1 MPGATN
7 APQPPPSGGAARP
20 GRSSASLAADLVA
33 LRGRGSTVRGTDGP
47 LAVYRAG
54 MGAPVLLVHGL
65 TSSALQWHPVVP
77 ALARRYEVLAVDAR
91 GHGRSALAGA
101 AADRLGYSAR
111 HHAADLIALLDRL
124 GIARAALVGQ
134 SMGAENVA
142 CCAARYPERVTCV
155 VLEDPPWWPLPQAPL
170 RARRGMRREW
180 HAQLLAEQRLPD
192 AELRAQRAG
201 PSSGLPPALVEESL
215 ADRRRL
221 APAVLEW
228 LVEREHW
235 SRFVPDLVAPT
246 LLLTGD
252 LDQGA
257 IVSPL
262 VARQVQARCAM
273 AGNECR
279 VRIRHVAGAG
289 HGIHDQRPREFLAAV
304 LPFLAAH
311 AAR

>member
-1 MPGATN
+1 MTHDPAGQDRMAGA
-7 APQPPPSGGAARP
+7 PPHTAAPSG
-20 GRSSASLAADLVA
+20 SAKLVRV
-33 LRGRGSTVRGTDGP
+33 RGRGAPVRGADGP
-47 LAVYRAG
+47 LMVYRRGA
-54 MGAPVLLVHGL
+54 GAPVLLVHGL
-65 TSSALQWHPVVP
+65 TASAMQWHRVVP
-77 ALARRYEVLAVDAR
+77 ALARRYEVIAVDAR
-91 GHGRSALAGA
+91 GHGSSALAGA
-101 AADRLGYSAR
+101 VVDRLGYSAR
-111 HHAADLIALLDRL
+111 HHAADLIAVLDRL
-124 GIARAALVGQ
+124 GIARASLVGQ

-142 CCAARYPERVTCV
+142 CCAARHPERVACV

-170 RARRGMRREW
+170 GARRGMRREW
-180 HAQLLAEQRLPD
+180 HAQLLAEQELSD

-201 PSSGLPPALVEESL
+201 PDPELPPALVEELL

-221 APAVLEW
+221 SPAVLDW

-235 SRFVPDLVAPT
+235 SRFVPDLAAPT

-273 AGNECR
+273 GGNECR
-279 VRIRHVAGAG
+279 ICVRHVAGAG

>member
-1 MPGATN
+1 MTHAPAGNDRMTGAQSSAADSAD
-7 APQPPPSGGAARP
+7 APELVAAR
-20 GRSSASLAADLVA
+20 GRSTLVP
-33 LRGRGSTVRGTDGP
+33 GPGGP
-47 LAVYRAG
+47 LLVYRSG
-54 MGAPVLLVHGL
+54 MGAPVLLAHGL
-65 TSSALQWHPVVP
+65 TASALQWHPVVP
-77 ALARRYEVLAVDAR
+77 ALARRYELIAVDAR

-111 HHAADLIALLDRL
+111 HHAADLIAVLDRL
-124 GIARAALVGQ
+124 GIARASLVGQ

-142 CCAARYPERVTCV
+142 CCAARYPERVACA
-155 VLEDPPWWPLPQAPL
+155 VLEDPPWWPLPL
-170 RARRGMRREW
+170 GARRGMRREW

-201 PSSGLPPALVEESL
+201 PRPGLPPALVEELL

-221 APAVLEW
+221 APAALEW

-252 LDQGA
+252 PDQGA
-257 IVSPL
+257 IVTPL
-262 VARQVQARCAM
+262 VAREVQARNAM
-273 AGNECR
+273 GGNECR
-279 VRIRHVAGAG
+279 IRVRHVAGAG
-289 HGIHDQRPREFLAAV
+289 HGIHDARPREFLAAV

>member
-1 MPGATN
+1 M
-7 APQPPPSGGAARP
+7 AAE
-20 GRSSASLAADLVA
+20 LVP
-33 LRGRGSTVRGTDGP
+33 LRGRASTVRGTDGP

-65 TSSALQWHPVVP
+65 TSSALQWHAVVP
-77 ALARRYEVLAVDAR
+77 ALARRYEVIAVDAR
-91 GHGRSALAGA
+91 GHGRSARAGA

-111 HHAADLIALLDRL
+111 HHAADLIAVLDRL
-124 GIARAALVGQ
+124 GIARVSLVGQ

-142 CCAARYPERVTCV
+142 CCAARYPERVACV

-170 RARRGMRREW
+170 GARRGMRREW
-180 HAQLLAEQRLPD
+180 HAQLLGEQRLPD
-192 AELRAQRAG
+192 AELRAQHAG
-201 PSSGLPPALVEESL
+201 PDLGLPPALVEASL

-221 APAVLEW
+221 SPAVLEW

-273 AGNECR
+273 GGNRCRMR
-279 VRIRHVAGAG
+279 VRRVAGAG

-311 AAR
+311 ATR

>member
-1 MPGATN
+1 MPHDQPGDHGA
-7 APQPPPSGGAARP
+7 PPFTASSSSGAELA
-20 GRSSASLAADLVA
+20 SA
-33 LRGRGSTVRGTDGP
+33 RGRGALIHGAGGP
-47 LAVYRAG
+47 LMVYRSG

-65 TSSALQWHPVVP
+65 TSSALQWYPVVP
-77 ALARRYEVLAVDAR
+77 ALARRYEVIAVDAR
-91 GHGRSALAGA
+91 GHGGSALAGG
-101 AADRLGYSAR
+101 AADRLDYSAR
-111 HHAADLIALLDRL
+111 HHAADLIAVLDRL
-124 GIARAALVGQ
+124 GIARASLVGQ

-170 RARRGMRREW
+170 RARRDMRREW
-180 HAQLLAEQRLPD
+180 HAQLLGEQRLPD

-201 PSSGLPPALVEESL
+201 PAPDLRSALVEELL

-257 IVSPL
+257 IVTPL
-262 VARQVQARCAM
+262 VAQQVQARCAM
-273 AGNECR
+273 GGNQCRIR
-279 VRIRHVAGAG
+279 VRHMAGAG

>member
-1 MPGATN
+1 M
-7 APQPPPSGGAARP
+7 AAE
-20 GRSSASLAADLVA
+20 LVP
-33 LRGRGSTVRGTDGP
+33 LRGRKSTVRGTDGP
-47 LAVYRAG
+47 LAVYRSG
-54 MGAPVLLVHGL
+54 IGAPVLLAHGL
-65 TSSALQWHPVVP
+65 TASALSWHRVVP
-77 ALARRYEVLAVDAR
+77 ALARRYEVIAVDAR
-91 GHGRSALAGA
+91 GHGGSALAGA

-111 HHAADLIALLDRL
+111 DHAADLIALLDRL
-124 GIARAALVGQ
+124 GIARASLVGQ

-142 CCAARYPERVTCV
+142 CCAARYPERVACV
-155 VLEDPPWWPLPQAPL
+155 VLEDPPWWPLPL
-170 RARRGMRREW
+170 RARRAMRREW

-201 PSSGLPPALVEESL
+201 PRPDLPPALVEELL

-257 IVSPL
+257 IVTPL

-273 AGNECR
+273 DGNECR
-279 VRIRHVAGAG
+279 IRVRHVAGAG

>member
-1 MPGATN
+1 MDSVSSARRPAQPRLPGA
-7 APQPPPSGGAARP
+7 G
-20 GRSSASLAADLVA
+20 LVPV
-33 LRGRGSTVRGTDGP
+33 RGRGALVSGADGP
-47 LAVYRAG
+47 LMVYRCGA
-54 MGAPVLLVHGL
+54 GAPVLLAHGL
-65 TSSALQWHPVVP
+65 TASALSWHQVVP
-77 ALARRYEVLAVDAR
+77 ALARRYEVIAVDAR
-91 GHGRSALAGA
+91 GHGGSALAGA

-111 HHAADLIALLDRL
+111 HHAADLIAVLDRL
-124 GIARAALVGQ
+124 GIARASLVGQ

-142 CCAARYPERVTCV
+142 CCAARYPERVACV

-170 RARRGMRREW
+170 SARRAMRREW

-201 PSSGLPPALVEESL
+201 PPADLPSALVEESL

-262 VARQVQARCAM
+262 VAQQVQARCAM
-273 AGNECR
+273 GGNECR
-279 VRIRHVAGAG
+279 LRVRHVAGAG

-304 LPFLAAH
+304 LPFLATH

>member
-1 MPGATN
+1 MSGATT
-7 APQPPPSGGAARP
+7 SGDAALP
-20 GRSSASLAADLVA
+20 DRSAASMATQLVP
-33 LRGRGSTVRGTDGP
+33 LRGRGSTVRGTGGP
-47 LAVYRAG
+47 LAVYRSG

-65 TSSALQWHPVVP
+65 TASALQWHPVVP
-77 ALARRYEVLAVDAR
+77 ALARRYEVIAVDAR
-91 GHGRSALAGA
+91 GHGRSAHAGT

-111 HHAADLIALLDRL
+111 DHAADLIAVLDRL

-142 CCAARYPERVTCV
+142 RCAARYPERVACV

-170 RARRGMRREW
+170 RARRGMRCEW
-180 HAQLLAEQRLPD
+180 LAQLLAEQRLPD

-201 PSSGLPPALVEESL
+201 PDPDLPPALVEELL

-257 IVSPL
+257 IVTPL

-273 AGNECR
+273 GGNECR
-279 VRIRHVAGAG
+279 VRVRHVAGAG